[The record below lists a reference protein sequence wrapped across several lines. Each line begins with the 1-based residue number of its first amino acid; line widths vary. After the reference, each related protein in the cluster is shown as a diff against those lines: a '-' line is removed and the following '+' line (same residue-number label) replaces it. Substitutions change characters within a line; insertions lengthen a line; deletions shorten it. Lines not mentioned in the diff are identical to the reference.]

1 VPRTS
6 RAIVAG
12 LCYHVIN
19 RGNNRAQRFHDR
31 TDYDEFVRLMYQ
43 ASTRYPLPVIGFCLM
58 PNHVH
63 LIVWPANG
71 SELARWM
78 HWLFLTYSGRYHKKH
93 GTTGRV

>member
-1 VPRTS
+1 MPRTS

-31 TDYDEFVRLMYQ
+31 ADYDEFIRLMNM
-43 ASTRYPLPVIGFCLM
+43 ACARHPLPVIGSCLM

-63 LIVWPANG
+63 LIVWPSNS
-71 SELARWM
+71 SELTRWM
-78 HWLFLTYSGRYHKKH
+78 LWLFLSYPGRYHKKNAN
-93 GTTGRV
+93 RD